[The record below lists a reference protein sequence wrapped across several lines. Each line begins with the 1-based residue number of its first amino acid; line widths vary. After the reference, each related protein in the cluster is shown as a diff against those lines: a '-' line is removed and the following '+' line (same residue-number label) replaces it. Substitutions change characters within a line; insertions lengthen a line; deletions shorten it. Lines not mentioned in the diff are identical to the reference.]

1 MSLGCRTHLPQT
13 ALDRGLE
20 AADGGRTRDLKLGK
34 LALYQ
39 LSYRRIKSDSSSE
52 RRRSAAPGSSLR
64 PDEVAEEEG
73 DDEDDQEDLG
83 EHEEGDADPEAQ
95 ADFLFKVHEGGS
107 YRKNPSGTGKFPR
120 RPDEYLRWWG
130 MATTGEKGTDLRSKS
145 RERLRA
151 EIAEVAFNVF
161 AERGFDQVTATEVA
175 EAAGISRASFFRYFE
190 SKEDAVFVA
199 QEEMGA
205 GVAAALRE
213 RPAGE
218 DAWTALRRALDVA
231 AATYQRSPDAAL
243 ARLRLIRCT
252 PNLRSHQLERL
263 AQWKEAIGA
272 ALAERLGVAGDD
284 IKVEALVGA
293 ALGALD
299 AASSR
304 WAQSDG
310 AEDLIELMD
319 EAFAVIAGPFPQL
332 GD

>member
-1 MSLGCRTHLPQT
+1 
-13 ALDRGLE
+13 
-20 AADGGRTRDLKLGK
+20 
-34 LALYQ
+34 
-39 LSYRRIKSDSSSE
+39 
-52 RRRSAAPGSSLR
+52 
-64 PDEVAEEEG
+64 
-73 DDEDDQEDLG
+73 
-83 EHEEGDADPEAQ
+83 
-95 ADFLFKVHEGGS
+95 
-107 YRKNPSGTGKFPR
+107 
-120 RPDEYLRWWG
+120 
-130 MATTGEKGTDLRSKS
+130 MATTGERGLDLRSKS
-145 RERLRA
+145 RKRLRA

-205 GVAAALRE
+205 NVAAALRE

-218 DAWTALRRALDVA
+218 DAWSALRRALDA
-231 AATYQRSPDAAL
+231 AVETYQRSPEAAL

-272 ALAERLGVAGDD
+272 ALAERLGVDGDD

-299 AASSR
+299 AASTR

-310 AEDLIELMD
+310 AEDLIALID
-319 EAFAVIAGPFPQL
+319 EAFEVIADPFPRL
-332 GD
+332 GDGAADA